1 MIVEA
6 KIKSRDLGE
15 ETGRHSYMIH
25 EHSISNQISF
35 EIDNLNSSQNY
46 GCYTA
51 HLSEVY
57 CRPLSFFARPL
68 KIPQVLRP
76 QPSNRTR
83 RPGPEPA
90 RGTHLGPG
98 AVRSGHDSAGVRTA
112 VDG

>member
-46 GCYTA
+46 GCYRKAWSHMMEAWRKENSKT
-51 HLSEVY
+51 
-57 CRPLSFFARPL
+57 
-68 KIPQVLRP
+68 
-76 QPSNRTR
+76 
-83 RPGPEPA
+83 
-90 RGTHLGPG
+90 
-98 AVRSGHDSAGVRTA
+98 
-112 VDG
+112 